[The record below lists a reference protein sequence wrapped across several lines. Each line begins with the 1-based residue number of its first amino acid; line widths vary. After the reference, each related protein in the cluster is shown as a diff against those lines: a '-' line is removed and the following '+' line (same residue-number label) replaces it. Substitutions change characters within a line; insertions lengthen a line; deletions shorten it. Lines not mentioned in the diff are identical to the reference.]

1 MRVMGGERECRSI
14 KEFDSET
21 ACFKR
26 ILCDY
31 IRWDFHSRERSFFIL
46 TLVDSETK
54 TIAQI
59 VLNEEVA
66 KALRDALN
74 RVLQKRV
81 ESEEGEA
88 KIEIESGVESV
99 KIRKEHDVMFG

>member
-1 MRVMGGERECRSI
+1 MRVMGGERECRI

-31 IRWDFHSRERSFFIL
+31 IRWDFHARERSFFIL

-59 VLNEEVA
+59 VRISLLLIPTFSMGYSRGVGW
-66 KALRDALN
+66 DIFIY
-74 RVLQKRV
+74 
-81 ESEEGEA
+81 GEQS
-88 KIEIESGVESV
+88 KSTG
-99 KIRKEHDVMFG
+99 

>member
-21 ACFKR
+21 ACFKS
-26 ILCDY
+26 CDY

>member
-1 MRVMGGERECRSI
+1 MRGRRS
-14 KEFDSET
+14 
-21 ACFKR
+21 
-26 ILCDY
+26 
-31 IRWDFHSRERSFFIL
+31 H
-46 TLVDSETK
+46 
-54 TIAQI
+54 
-59 VLNEEVA
+59 EEIA